1 MLKAYSAGRV
11 SSISRIGLILSNSLK
26 YSVHSCDK
34 SNHLPD
40 KLDNED
46 GGHYLSCLLQTALFW
61 SFLCSAFWQN
71 WKVSQYISSTSY
83 ISFFT
88 HLLNFV
94 DFVIHKSYICY
105 FSGIS
110 QLILVFKITVV
121 LVFFAL
127 GNRCSVKS
135 KGPLVF
141 FSFFGKKF
149 DAASL
154 RLVIGSLYS
163 VIFIDL

>member
-11 SSISRIGLILSNSLK
+11 SSISRIGLILSSSLK

-34 SNHLPD
+34 SNHLPH

-61 SFLCSAFWQN
+61 SSLCSALWQN

-83 ISFFT
+83 IRFFT
-88 HLLNFV
+88 HLLNSI
-94 DFVIHKSYICY
+94 DFVIRKSYICY
-105 FSGIS
+105 FSGIF

-127 GNRCSVKS
+127 GNGCSIKP
-135 KGPLVF
+135 KGLFVF